1 MLIRRESKLLIEYND
16 GLMKEET
23 TQNKKPR
30 KDYRS
35 VAIGKFNTICESIA
49 SGKSLTHACKV
60 QKVSRASFLRMCELS
75 EERRNEYVRARE
87 ACLEVWADE
96 IIDISDEA
104 EIVANTPFTGGCAV
118 QAKSVRIDS
127 RKWILS
133 KLLPKKYGDASKLE
147 LTGADG
153 GPMEVIDPRT
163 TEEDRRFAE
172 ILAAAQT
179 KVQSEDGQ

>member
-1 MLIRRESKLLIEYND
+1 
-16 GLMKEET
+16 MKEET
-23 TQNKKPR
+23 TKNKKPR
-30 KDYRS
+30 KDSRS
-35 VAIGKFNTICESIA
+35 IPIGKFNDICEAVA

-60 QKVSRASFLRMCELS
+60 QKVSRASFLRMCELD

-104 EIVANTPFTGGCAV
+104 EIVANTPFTGGSAV

-153 GPMEVIDPRT
+153 GPVEVVEQRT
-163 TEEDRRFAE
+163 AEEDKRFAE
-172 ILAAAQT
+172 MLASVQA
-179 KVQSEDGQ
+179 KVQTEDGQ